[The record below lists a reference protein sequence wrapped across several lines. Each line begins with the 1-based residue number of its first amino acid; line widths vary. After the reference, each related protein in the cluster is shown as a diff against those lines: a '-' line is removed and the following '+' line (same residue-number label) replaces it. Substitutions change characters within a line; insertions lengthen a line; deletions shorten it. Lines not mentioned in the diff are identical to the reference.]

1 MKKRLVWVGA
11 TAIALIFGT
20 AVYASGSGSDGS
32 GYDQMVPHMK
42 QMHPEMTDTQ
52 LEQMVQHCHGADRE
66 AVRGQ
71 GMMRRGMMHDQMM
84 QNGHWY

>member
-32 GYDQMVPHMK
+32 GYDQMLPHMK
-42 QMHPEMTDTQ
+42 QMHPDMTDTQ

-66 AVRGQ
+66 AVRSQ
-71 GMMRRGMMHDQMM
+71 GTMRRGMMLDQMM
-84 QNGHWY
+84 QNEHWY

>member
-1 MKKRLVWVGA
+1 MLPVPAA
-11 TAIALIFGT
+11 TAAAT
-20 AVYASGSGSDGS
+20 TKWS
-32 GYDQMVPHMK
+32 PHMK